1 MSTKKNVATET
12 ATAKEATKKNVAFTQ
27 EELNNIMK
35 ALDKDVFVRLTTND
49 DLAVEIFDTASPNT
63 RCGLWQRGK
72 HGKRYDLYI
81 GNATKYSEKAKTLN
95 SVDYTTDKKM
105 SKKEVAFLKLSQTEV
120 IELINTLASTE
131 SAQTEQKATK
141 KATTTKKTTKK
152 ASKTA

>member
-12 ATAKEATKKNVAFTQ
+12 VKKTVALTQ

-35 ALDKDVFVRLTTND
+35 TLDKDVFVRLTTND
-49 DLAVEIFDTASPNT
+49 DLAAEIFDTASPNT

-81 GNATKYSEKAKTLN
+81 GNATKYSEKAKQLN

-105 SKKEVAFLKLSQTEV
+105 SKKEVAFLKLSQTELV
-120 IELINTLASTE
+120 ELINTLAS
-131 SAQTEQKATK
+131 TEQKATK

>member
-12 ATAKEATKKNVAFTQ
+12 VKKTVALTQ

-35 ALDKDVFVRLTTND
+35 TLDKDVFVRLTTND

-81 GNATKYSEKAKTLN
+81 GNATKYSEKAKQLN

-105 SKKEVAFLKLSQTEV
+105 SKKEVAFLKLSQTEL
-120 IELINTLASTE
+120 IELINTLAS
-131 SAQTEQKATK
+131 TEQKATK

>member
-12 ATAKEATKKNVAFTQ
+12 AKKNVALTQ

-35 ALDKDVFVRLTTND
+35 TLDKDVFVRSTTND
-49 DLAVEIFDTASPNT
+49 SLAAEIFDTTSPNT

-81 GNATKYSEKAKTLN
+81 GNATKYSEKAKELN

-131 SAQTEQKATK
+131 SNKTEQKATK